1 MSVEDS
7 PLDVLLP
14 PFGAGRRGSF
24 AYTNNQGKD
33 YLETTHVQCVHICLI
48 TERIIEGKST

>member
-14 PFGAGRRGSF
+14 PFGAGRRGSL